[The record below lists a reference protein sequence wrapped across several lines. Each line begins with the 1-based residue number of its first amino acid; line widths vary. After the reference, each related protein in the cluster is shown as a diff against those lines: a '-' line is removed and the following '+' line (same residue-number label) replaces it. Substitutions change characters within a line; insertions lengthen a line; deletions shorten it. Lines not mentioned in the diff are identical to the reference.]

1 MKKGTK
7 YSNSFYQVINP
18 LYIWLI
24 ILLSVIVSFELIIS
38 SSNYYTIRVT
48 NYYLLIAKSQNLSS
62 IFRAAIISDLSSSN
76 TFR

>member
-1 MKKGTK
+1 MKQGTK

-24 ILLSVIVSFELIIS
+24 ILLSVHSYLCILTT
-38 SSNYYTIRVT
+38 SNYHTIRVT
-48 NYYLLIAKSQNLSS
+48 NHNLLIAKSQNLSS